1 MWRFHARCTLACT
14 RACVRALLRCP
25 LLLILFVCPRGTPG
39 VDRTAYHHMSL
50 VSQSLRRT
58 LRRKQRFPSFFA
70 LLRRGQK
77 HDSPSLHAHP
87 IDRATLCAA
96 QRTSYTSRGGCAS
109 NLPYLRVSIV
119 AEHGRS
125 FLRNVFSNPIPA
137 LTVRGTVR
145 KSVAIWRP
153 DPLGV
158 SPPRLTLRL
167 GQWWGLNIMLGA
179 AAGVAAR
186 PPKTPFL
193 GPISRGGRR
202 VRKLDLGR
210 VFTVL

>member
-1 MWRFHARCTLACT
+1 M
-14 RACVRALLRCP
+14 
-25 LLLILFVCPRGTPG
+25 LLILFVCPRVTPG
-39 VDRTAYHHMSL
+39 VDRNAYHNTSL

-77 HDSPSLHAHP
+77 HDSPSLHAHQ

-125 FLRNVFSNPIPA
+125 FLRNVFFNPIPT
-137 LTVRGTVR
+137 LTIRRIVL
-145 KSVAIWRP
+145 KSVATWRP

-167 GQWWGLNIMLGA
+167 AQRWGLNIMLGA
-179 AAGVAAR
+179 AARVPAR
-186 PPKTPFL
+186 RPEKPF
-193 GPISRGGRR
+193 
-202 VRKLDLGR
+202 
-210 VFTVL
+210 